1 VTDEHKTIR
10 DTEKVVRKVL
20 KFVEQLDTIGKE
32 EFSAVNRKVME
43 HVSKNTGISMEQVM
57 QKMSAVIHDLPNEY
71 GQIDE
76 NLKSWDA
83 LIAYLYVKYL
93 KELGVI

>member
-1 VTDEHKTIR
+1 MNDRKTRR

-20 KFVEQLDTIGKE
+20 KFVEQFDTIGRE

-43 HVSKNTGISMEQVM
+43 HVSRNTGISMDQVI
-57 QKMSAVIHDLPNEY
+57 QKMSAVIDDLPNEY

-76 NLKSWDA
+76 DLKSWDA
-83 LIAYLYVKYL
+83 LIAYLYMKYL
-93 KELGVI
+93 KELGRL

>member
-1 VTDEHKTIR
+1 MNERKTRR
-10 DTEKVVRKVL
+10 DTEKVVKKVL
-20 KFVEQLDTIGKE
+20 KLVEQFDTIGRE

-43 HVSKNTGISMEQVM
+43 QVSRNTGITMEQVI
-57 QKMSAVIHDLPNEY
+57 QKMSAVIDALPNEY
-71 GQIDE
+71 GQIDD

-93 KELGVI
+93 KELGRL

>member
-1 VTDEHKTIR
+1 MNERKKRR

-20 KFVEQLDTIGKE
+20 KFVEQFDTIGRE

-43 HVSKNTGISMEQVM
+43 HVSRNTGISKEQVL
-57 QKMSAVIHDLPNEY
+57 QKMSTVIQDLPHEY

-93 KELGVI
+93 KELGVN

>member
-1 VTDEHKTIR
+1 MNERKTRR
-10 DTEKVVRKVL
+10 DTEKVVRKVVR
-20 KFVEQLDTIGKE
+20 FVEKFDTIGKE

-43 HVSKNTGISMEQVM
+43 HVSKNTGIGMEQVI
-57 QKMSAVIHDLPNEY
+57 QKMSSVIHDLPNEY
-71 GQIDE
+71 SQIDE

-93 KELGVI
+93 KELGRF

>member
-1 VTDEHKTIR
+1 MTERQTRR
-10 DTEKVVRKVL
+10 DTEKVGRKVL
-20 KFVEQLDTIGKE
+20 RFVAKCDTIGKA

-43 HVSKNTGISMEQVM
+43 HVSRNTGISMEQVI
-57 QKMSAVIHDLPNEY
+57 QKMSPVIHALPKEY

-76 NLKSWDA
+76 NLISWDA

-93 KELGVI
+93 KELDCL

>member
-1 VTDEHKTIR
+1 MNDRKTRR

-20 KFVEQLDTIGKE
+20 KFVEQFDTIGRE
-32 EFSAVNRKVME
+32 EFSAVNRKVIE
-43 HVSKNTGISMEQVM
+43 HASRNTGISMEQVI
-57 QKMSAVIHDLPNEY
+57 QKMSAVIDALPNEY

-83 LIAYLYVKYL
+83 LIAYLYMKYL
-93 KELGVI
+93 KELGRV

>member
-1 VTDEHKTIR
+1 MSDKDDHSCDLE
-10 DTEKVVRKVL
+10 ES
-20 KFVEQLDTIGKE
+20 EQGNLPGSDDACFQEGAARSPFRLGHT
-32 EFSAVNRKVME
+32 ME
-43 HVSKNTGISMEQVM
+43 
-57 QKMSAVIHDLPNEY
+57 IHDLPNEY

-93 KELGVI
+93 KELGRL